1 MCVRMDHRRSVCWFV
16 FCEVY
21 MFIYVYDCVTVWV
34 ISSVCGLRCTVDHVH
49 EAVLL

>member
-1 MCVRMDHRRSVCWFV
+1 
-16 FCEVY
+16 

-34 ISSVCGLRCTVDHVH
+34 ISSVCGLRCTVDHALIVH